1 MADESKTFSQRL
13 GLLVRGSLVTLF
25 FVLVIVSIAALPP
38 ILLIDSELLT
48 FADTPLGHFFTRASS
63 VGVMFLS
70 VSIFIFLSYHVAAIC
85 ERAFGRPNA
94 GKPNLNIELKELVP
108 ILVKWGV
115 IWAAVVIFIAGL
127 HSIIGWKI
135 FEGDDLVFPIMLSLW
150 IWLDE
155 FQIIRR
161 TKPEQ
166 E

>member
-1 MADESKTFSQRL
+1 
-13 GLLVRGSLVTLF
+13 
-25 FVLVIVSIAALPP
+25 
-38 ILLIDSELLT
+38 
-48 FADTPLGHFFTRASS
+48 
-63 VGVMFLS
+63 MFLS

-127 HSIIGWKI
+127 HSLIGWEI

-161 TKPEQ
+161 TKPDHE
-166 E
+166 

>member
-25 FVLVIVSIAALPP
+25 FVIVIASVAILPP
-38 ILLIDSELLT
+38 ILLLDSELLT
-48 FADTPLGHFFTRASS
+48 FADTPLGRFFERATS
-63 VGVMFLS
+63 VVVMVLS

-85 ERAFGRPNA
+85 ERSFGRLNA

-108 ILVKWGV
+108 MLVKWGI
-115 IWAAVVIFIAGL
+115 IWAVVVVFIAGL
-127 HSIIGWKI
+127 HSFTGWKT
-135 FEGDDLVFPIMLSLW
+135 FEGDALVFPILLGLW

>member
-1 MADESKTFSQRL
+1 MIDEKKTWSQRL

-48 FADTPLGHFFTRASS
+48 FADTPLGRFLERATS
-63 VGVMFLS
+63 VGVMVLS

-85 ERAFGRPNA
+85 ERAFGRRNA
-94 GKPNLNIELKELVP
+94 GKPNLNIELKVLLP
-108 ILVKWGV
+108 FLVKWG
-115 IWAAVVIFIAGL
+115 ILWAVVVIFIAGL
-127 HSIIGWKI
+127 HSLIGWEI
-135 FEGDDLVFPIMLSLW
+135 FEGDDLVFPIMLGLW
-150 IWLDE
+150 IWIDE

-161 TKPEQ
+161 IKPEQ

>member
-1 MADESKTFSQRL
+1 MTDENKNWSQRV

-48 FADTPLGHFFTRASS
+48 FADTPLGRFLERATS
-63 VGVMFLS
+63 VGVMVLS

-85 ERAFGRPNA
+85 ERAFGRRNA
-94 GKPNLNIELKELVP
+94 GKPNLNIELKVLLP
-108 ILVKWGV
+108 ILVKWG
-115 IWAAVVIFIAGL
+115 ILWAVVVVFIAGL
-127 HSIIGWKI
+127 HSLIGWEI
-135 FEGDDLVFPIMLSLW
+135 LEGDDLVFPIMLGLW
-150 IWLDE
+150 IWIDE

-161 TKPEQ
+161 IKPEQ